1 MKCLLKYPWVKLPR
15 DRVPNCKGLM
25 GSWMRLAARAAF
37 RKDAGHE
44 DHFTC
49 RPFLYYEGMHNMFG
63 LQRNKTTV
71 GDAGKWCCKTASPQD
86 GRVFSHKAKR
96 NEEPYGHV

>member
-1 MKCLLKYPWVKLPR
+1 
-15 DRVPNCKGLM
+15 M

-71 GDAGKWCCKTASPQD
+71 GDAGKWYCKTASPQY